1 MTKPDIPLSLD
12 EMVAARNKFEA
23 DWKAMNVAI
32 LAKCEEEKEQH
43 VKELLELIEKYGL
56 TQQDLFKAP
65 ITATTN
71 GRAVEKK
78 SGSTGSVPVKYRDD
92 KGHSWSGRGLTPK
105 WLEAEIEA
113 GKKKEDFLITPP
125 VEKEAP
131 AA

>member
-1 MTKPDIPLSLD
+1 
-12 EMVAARNKFEA
+12 
-23 DWKAMNVAI
+23 
-32 LAKCEEEKEQH
+32 
-43 VKELLELIEKYGL
+43 
-56 TQQDLFKAP
+56 
-65 ITATTN
+65 
-71 GRAVEKK
+71 
-78 SGSTGSVPVKYRDD
+78 VKYRDD

>member
-1 MTKPDIPLSLD
+1 MAALILDSELTRFTPDA
-12 EMVAARNKFEA
+12 V
-23 DWKAMNVAI
+23 V
-32 LAKCEEEKEQH
+32 
-43 VKELLELIEKYGL
+43 EKYGL
-56 TQQDLFKAP
+56 TKDDLFKEV
-65 ITATTN
+65 ATISTKDKSV
-71 GRAVEKK
+71 GKK

>member
-1 MTKPDIPLSLD
+1 MTKPDISMSLD
-12 EMVAARNKFEA
+12 EMFAARNKFEA
-23 DWKAMNVAI
+23 DRLAMDAAI
-32 LAKCEEEKEQH
+32 LHKQVEEKEAH
-43 VKELLELIEKYGL
+43 VSEVLSLVEKYGL
-56 TQQDLFKAP
+56 TKDDLFKEV
-65 ITATTN
+65 ATIATKDKTV
-71 GRAVEKK
+71 GKK